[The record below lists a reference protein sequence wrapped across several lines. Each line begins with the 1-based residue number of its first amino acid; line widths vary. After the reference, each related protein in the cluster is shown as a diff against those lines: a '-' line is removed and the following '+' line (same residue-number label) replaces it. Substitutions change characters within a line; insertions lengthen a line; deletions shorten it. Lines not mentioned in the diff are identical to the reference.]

1 MLDAPTTASLA
12 ALIGK
17 LWKAHQGSVLA
28 ILLPL
33 QVPLPFEKR
42 RNLIRSN
49 FASGSR
55 KVQLVSKNQ
64 NLCGIRSVF
73 SVFHTSAL
81 RKHVCQDTFYQR
93 RRNQRV
99 QPDVHQI
106 ASPPPPF
113 LLVNIFQIAWR
124 NICTWSV
131 MNPDVPTGWFPS
143 DSVLELLERR
153 MTVLQVCPASYS
165 MKLNETLHQ
174 RLKMC
179 DVDPEKR

>member
-55 KVQLVSKNQ
+55 KVRWKTKTYAEFAAFL
-64 NLCGIRSVF
+64 G
-73 SVFHTSAL
+73 VFHTSAL